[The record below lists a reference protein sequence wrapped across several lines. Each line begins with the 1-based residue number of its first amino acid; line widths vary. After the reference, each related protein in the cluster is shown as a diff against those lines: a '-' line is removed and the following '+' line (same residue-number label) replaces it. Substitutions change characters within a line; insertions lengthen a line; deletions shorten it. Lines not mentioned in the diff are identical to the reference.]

1 MSDVVNDK
9 DLTAQLGVAA
19 ARVDE
24 RTASAR
30 VRRRR
35 RDQRSPLASFGL
47 HLGLIM
53 AAVIALFPVVWVLL
67 TSFKPRSDSLRMQ
80 PIVNFSLDNYST
92 LLDTDFPRWLLNSTI
107 VAALTTAVGV
117 FIAASAGYALSR
129 FRFPGYRQFLLL
141 FLVVQ
146 MFPAAVL
153 IVSLYNILDRLSLL
167 NNPIGLVL
175 AYCSSAVPF
184 CVWMLKGY
192 FDTIPP
198 EIDEAGRVDGLTPFG
213 TFWRL
218 VIPLST
224 PGLAVTAFY
233 SFMTAWNEIA
243 FANVFLT
250 GDKNKTLPVGLAGFT
265 TQFDAQWNILTAG
278 AVLVTIPALIV
289 FYLAQRYLV
298 AGLTAGGT
306 KG

>member
-1 MSDVVNDK
+1 MA
-9 DLTAQLGVAA
+9 DLTTPTAATPLPGVAGS
-19 ARVDE
+19 RIDE
-24 RTASAR
+24 ASQRTG
-30 VRRRR
+30 RRRGER
-35 RDQRSPLASFGL
+35 GPLASIGL
-47 HLGLIM
+47 HLGLIL
-53 AAVIALFPVVWVLL
+53 AIVIALFPVAWVVI
-67 TSFKPRSDSLRMQ
+67 TSFKPRADSYSLA
-80 PIVNFSLDNYST
+80 IVRNFSFRNYSRV
-92 LLDTDFPRWLLNSTI
+92 LDTEFPTWFLNSTVI
-107 VAALTTAVGV
+107 ALFTTLVGV

-129 FRFPGYRQFLLL
+129 FKFPAYRQFLLL

-153 IVSLYNILDRLSLL
+153 IVSLYNVLDRLHLL
-167 NNPIGLVL
+167 NNPTGLVL

-218 VIPLST
+218 VIPLAK

-233 SFMTAWNEIA
+233 SFITAWNELA
-243 FANVFLT
+243 FAQIFLT
-250 GDKNKTLPVGLAGFT
+250 GQKKLTLPVGLATFT
-265 TQFDAQWNILTAG
+265 TQFDAQWDLLTAG
-278 AVLVTIPALIV
+278 AVLVTIPAVIV
-289 FYLAQRYLV
+289 FFLAQRFLI